1 MLDKCEIICIIK
13 SVTITDFY
21 EVICMKH
28 YSRQREA
35 ILNVLR
41 ATDTHPTAGWIYEK
55 VREIIPNISLG
66 TVYRNLTELSQSGEI
81 LSINLRDG
89 QEHYDG
95 DNSPHLHLRCSGCS
109 SISDVV
115 LNNDPLTAIAK
126 ERDFIPDN
134 SVYVIYGKCKNCIN
148 K

>member
-1 MLDKCEIICIIK
+1 
-13 SVTITDFY
+13 
-21 EVICMKH
+21 MKH

-35 ILNVLR
+35 ILSVLR
-41 ATDTHPTAGWIYEK
+41 ATDTHPTAAWIYEK
-55 VREIIPNISLG
+55 VRQVIPNISLG
-66 TVYRNLTELSQSGEI
+66 TVYRNLTELSRSGEI
-81 LSINLRDG
+81 LSIDVRDG

-95 DNSPHLHLRCSGCS
+95 DNSPHLHLRCNACN

-115 LNNDPLTAIAK
+115 LHSDPLTDIAEKK
-126 ERDFIPDN
+126 EFFPES

>member
-1 MLDKCEIICIIK
+1 
-13 SVTITDFY
+13 
-21 EVICMKH
+21 MKH

-66 TVYRNLTELSQSGEI
+66 TVYRNLTELSHSGEI
-81 LSINLRDG
+81 LSIDVRDG

-95 DNSPHLHLRCSGCS
+95 NNAPHLHLRCNGCNS
-109 SISDVV
+109 LSDVE
-115 LNNDPLTAIAK
+115 LIDDPLTAISK
-126 ERDFIPDN
+126 KMDFAPES
-134 SVYVIYGKCKNCIN
+134 SVYVIYGKCKNCIKSEFIGGN
-148 K
+148 

>member
-1 MLDKCEIICIIK
+1 
-13 SVTITDFY
+13 
-21 EVICMKH
+21 MKH

-35 ILNVLR
+35 ILSVLR

-81 LSINLRDG
+81 LSIDVRDG

-95 DNSPHLHLRCSGCS
+95 DKSPHLHLRCKGCN
-109 SISDVV
+109 SITDVV
-115 LNNDPLTAIAK
+115 LNNDPLTALAQG
-126 ERDFIPDN
+126 EEFVPET
-134 SVYVIYGKCKNCIN
+134 SVYVIYGICKNC
-148 K
+148 KK